1 MVFVFVVDG
10 SVDLV
15 ELTVKV
21 PGSCGELVQ
30 GTHRGTP
37 YLITCPINLYTRVTI
52 TDKHNNISGLGV
64 KSQAA
69 LKRTLDYLGKT
80 DFAYGITLISELP
93 IGKGM
98 ASSSAD
104 IAAVCFAVA
113 AAYGV
118 ELTAPEVSRI
128 AAGIEPTDGVFFENI
143 IRLNHMTGECL
154 ETMEEY
160 PRLRIAV
167 FDAGG
172 AVDTVSFHKR
182 TDLAE
187 LSIRNERITDA
198 ALELIRSSSSPS
210 AWAEAATKSSLANQS
225 ILPKKDL
232 SEMIK
237 AARERGALGVN
248 VAHSGTV
255 IGILFSPDTVQEY
268 IDETANR
275 LVALFSH
282 LNYCETVEL
291 TSGGRIMEILD

>member
-1 MVFVFVVDG
+1 M
-10 SVDLV
+10 
-15 ELTVKV
+15 ELTVRV

-52 TDKHNNISGLGV
+52 TDKHTNISGLGV

-80 DFAYGITLISELP
+80 DFGYGIALSSELP

-118 ELTAPEVSRI
+118 EITAPEVSRI

-154 ETMEEY
+154 ETMDEY
-160 PRLRIAV
+160 PPLKIAV

-172 AVDTVSFHKR
+172 AVDTLSFHER
-182 TDLAE
+182 TDLDE
-187 LSIRNERITDA
+187 LAIKNERITDA

-232 SEMIK
+232 PELVE
-237 AARERGALGVN
+237 AAKERGALGVN

-255 IGILFSPDTVQEY
+255 IGILFSPDTGQEH
-268 IDETANR
+268 IDEIANR
-275 LVALFSH
+275 LSAQFSH
-282 LNYCETVEL
+282 LHYCETVEL

>member
-1 MVFVFVVDG
+1 M
-10 SVDLV
+10 

-37 YLITCPINLYTRVTI
+37 YLVTCPINLYTRVTI
-52 TDKHNNISGLGV
+52 TDKHTNISGLGV

-80 DFAYGITLISELP
+80 DFDYGMTLSSELP

-160 PRLRIAV
+160 PHLKIAV
-167 FDAGG
+167 FDSGG
-172 AVDTVSFHKR
+172 AVDTVSFHER
-182 TDLAE
+182 TDLDE
-187 LSIRNERITDA
+187 LSIRNEQITDA
-198 ALELIRSSSSPS
+198 ALELIRRSSSPS
-210 AWAEAATKSSLANQS
+210 DWAEAATESSLANQS

-232 SEMIK
+232 PELVE
-237 AARERGALGVN
+237 AARKRGALGVN

-255 IGILFSPDTVQEY
+255 IGILFSPDATQER
-268 IDETANR
+268 IDDAASR
-275 LVALFSH
+275 LAAQFSH
-282 LNYCETVEL
+282 LHYCETVEL
-291 TSGGRIMEILD
+291 TSGGRIMEVVD

>member
-1 MVFVFVVDG
+1 M
-10 SVDLV
+10 

-37 YLITCPINLYTRVTI
+37 YLITCPINLYTHVTI

-69 LKRTLDYLGKT
+69 LKRTLDYLGKP
-80 DFAYGITLISELP
+80 DFDYGIALSSELP

-160 PRLRIAV
+160 PRLKIAV

-255 IGILFSPDTVQEY
+255 IGILFSPDTVQEH
-268 IDETANR
+268 IDEIANR
-275 LVALFSH
+275 LAALFSH
-282 LNYCETVEL
+282 LHYCETVEL

>member
-1 MVFVFVVDG
+1 M
-10 SVDLV
+10 

-37 YLITCPINLYTRVTI
+37 YLITCPINLYTHVTI

-80 DFAYGITLISELP
+80 DFDYGIALSSELP

-160 PRLRIAV
+160 PRLKIAV

-237 AARERGALGVN
+237 AARECGALGVN

-255 IGILFSPDTVQEY
+255 IGILFSPDTVQER

-275 LVALFSH
+275 LAALFSH
-282 LNYCETVEL
+282 LHYCETVEL

>member
-1 MVFVFVVDG
+1 M
-10 SVDLV
+10 

-37 YLITCPINLYTRVTI
+37 YLVTCPINLYTRVTI
-52 TDKHNNISGLGV
+52 TDKHTNISGLGV

-80 DFAYGITLISELP
+80 DFDYGMTLSSELP

-160 PRLRIAV
+160 PHLKIAV
-167 FDAGG
+167 FDSGG
-172 AVDTVSFHKR
+172 AVDTVSFHER
-182 TDLAE
+182 TDLDE
-187 LSIRNERITDA
+187 LSIRNEQITDA
-198 ALELIRSSSSPS
+198 ALELIRRSSSPS
-210 AWAEAATKSSLANQS
+210 DWAEAATESSLANQS

-232 SEMIK
+232 PELVE
-237 AARERGALGVN
+237 AARKRGALGVN

-255 IGILFSPDTVQEY
+255 IGILFSPDATQER
-268 IDETANR
+268 IDDATSR
-275 LVALFSH
+275 LAAQFSH
-282 LNYCETVEL
+282 LHYCETVEL
-291 TSGGRIMEILD
+291 TSGGRIMEVVD

>member
-1 MVFVFVVDG
+1 M
-10 SVDLV
+10 

-30 GTHRGTP
+30 GTHGGTP
-37 YLITCPINLYTRVTI
+37 YLVTCPINLYTRVTI
-52 TDKHNNISGLGV
+52 TDKHCNVSGLGV

-69 LKRTLDYLGKT
+69 LKRTLHYLGKN
-80 DFAYGITLISELP
+80 DFNFGITLSSELP

-143 IRLNHMTGECL
+143 IQINHMTGECL
-154 ETMEEY
+154 DTMDDF
-160 PRLRIAV
+160 PRLKIAV

-172 AVDTVSFHKR
+172 AVDTVTFHQR
-182 TDLAE
+182 TDLDE
-187 LSIRNERITDA
+187 LSIKNEQRTDA
-198 ALELIRSSSSPS
+198 AMELIRSSCSPE
-210 AWAEAATKSSLANQS
+210 AWAKAATESALANQS

-232 SEMIK
+232 PELIDSSLK
-237 AARERGALGVN
+237 RGALGVN

-255 IGILFSPDTVQEY
+255 IGVLFSPETTQEH
-268 IDETANR
+268 IDEIANR
-275 LVALFSH
+275 LAAQFSH
-282 LNYCETVEL
+282 LRYCETVIL
-291 TSGGRIMEILD
+291 TSGGKIMEKSE